1 MSSAKPAEQ
10 QEVLSPVIRLRSGEI
25 INPMGYQKFH
35 PEEML
40 NLTRMYRFGAR
51 IDWTVADHLRLGSLL
66 CKSEEQRRFW
76 LVHEAAE
83 ALTGLDIP
91 KPLKHTWPWYVEA
104 ENKYLEFVYG
114 YLGLDFSRYDEFV
127 SELDHRCF
135 LIEEDHFFKGD
146 KWLYVDMVKMGT
158 WLPLDEHLK
167 SLFPEIYGYKE

>member
-1 MSSAKPAEQ
+1 MSTVKNADH

-40 NLTRMYRFGAR
+40 NLTRIYRFGAK

-66 CKSEEQRRFW
+66 CNSDEQRRFW
-76 LVHEAAE
+76 LAHEAAE
-83 ALTGLDIP
+83 ALIGLDIP
-91 KPLKHTWPWYVEA
+91 KPIKPTWPWYVEA

-127 SELDHRCF
+127 SELDHQCF
-135 LIEEDHFFKGD
+135 LIEEAHFFKD
-146 KWLYVDMVKMGT
+146 EKRPEIELVKQYV
-158 WLPLDEHLK
+158 WLPLDYQFELN
-167 SLFPEIYGYKE
+167 FPEIYGDGE